1 VADKKTAVAMQVPI
15 ATRPGICVC
24 THAKFQSNRIRNTA
38 MPQKNVDVLGIG
50 NAIVDVIARQEDAF
64 LDLNAL
70 DKGSMQLVD
79 EDGILSLYDKI
90 GPATEISGGSAAN
103 TIAGV
108 TSLGGT
114 ACFIGKVAADQ
125 MGEVF
130 AHDIRASGVSFNTP
144 VLDGGPQTARC
155 IVIVTPDGQRT
166 MSTYLGACAM
176 LGPDDVREEEIACA
190 TITYLEGYLWDR
202 PNAKEAFRKAA
213 QLAGKNQ
220 RQVALTLSDSF
231 CVDRHRESFLS
242 LIRDGVDILFA
253 NEAEILSLYETSS
266 LQHAMAAV
274 AKDCSLAAI
283 TRSEKGSVIVA
294 GGSVTEVS
302 AQPVDQVVD
311 TTGAGDLYASGFLFG
326 QAHNRPLAECAR
338 FGHVAAA
345 EIISHIGARS
355 QVELKTLV

>member
-1 VADKKTAVAMQVPI
+1 M
-15 ATRPGICVC
+15 
-24 THAKFQSNRIRNTA
+24 SRN
-38 MPQKNVDVLGIG
+38 NVDVLGIG

-64 LDLNAL
+64 LDLHAL

-79 EDGILSLYDKI
+79 EAGIAALYDNI

-103 TIAGV
+103 TIAGI
-108 TSLGGT
+108 TSLGGS
-114 ACFIGKVAADQ
+114 ASYIGKVAADQ

-130 AHDIRASGVSFNTP
+130 AHDIRAAGVAFGTP
-144 VLDGGPQTARC
+144 VLKAGPQTARC

-176 LGPDDVREEEIACA
+176 LGPEDVSEKEIASA

-213 QLAGKNQ
+213 QLAGQNQ
-220 RQVALTLSDSF
+220 RQVALTLSDAF

-274 AKDCSLAAI
+274 AEDCSLAAI

-294 GGSVTEVS
+294 GGTVTQAP
-302 AQPVDQVVD
+302 AQPLDQVVD

-326 QAHNRPLAECAR
+326 QARDRPVAECAR

-345 EIISHIGARS
+345 EIISHIGARP
-355 QVELKTLV
+355 QVDLKSLV